1 MPVKKPWRPDKWG
14 NPYKSGILMSI
25 SESVHGEPAYEEGA
39 DAMLAALRKMG
50 KRESPGGITV
60 FIPDDVEA

>member
-1 MPVKKPWRPDKWG
+1 
-14 NPYKSGILMSI
+14 MSI